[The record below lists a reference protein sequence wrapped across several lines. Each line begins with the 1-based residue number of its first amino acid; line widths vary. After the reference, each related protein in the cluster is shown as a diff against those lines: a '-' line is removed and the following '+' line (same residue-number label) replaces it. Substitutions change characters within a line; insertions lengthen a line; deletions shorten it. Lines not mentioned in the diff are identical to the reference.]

1 MTTDDLLKAICG
13 SDSREICAHPWT
25 VRVDGF
31 TWSAATDGMRMLFIS
46 DSSSPYPAPPDTPE
60 TAAFANMLR
69 GMASPGAD
77 AHELRRADLLAEIGD
92 GAPVDWGN
100 PCEKCLGD
108 GYKACDLG
116 HEHDCTACDGRG
128 SVKGAN
134 SYRWLRPAPLLITGG
149 DRSSPID
156 MQLLR
161 GVIANLP
168 GDPIRVGFGAPGT
181 CFFSSDG
188 WVLAIAARNLAEH
201 HPDIRSIQARP
212 SPLGGTHG
220 ER

>member
-13 SDSREICAHPWT
+13 IDDRPICQNPWT
-25 VRVDGF
+25 ISVDGVIY
-31 TWSAATDGMRMLFIS
+31 SAATDGMRILFIA
-46 DSSSPYPAPPDTPE
+46 DATSPYPAPPD
-60 TAAFANMLR
+60 ASVFAKHLDR
-69 GMASPGAD
+69 TTTDRAD

-100 PCEKCLGD
+100 PCKKCLGN
-108 GYKACDLG
+108 GYKECNLG
-116 HEHDCTACDGRG
+116 HEHDCTACDGSG
-128 SVKGAN
+128 SVNGAN
-134 SYRWLRPAPLLITGG
+134 SYSLLRQAPLSITTG
-149 DRSSPID
+149 DRIEFID

-168 GDPIRVGFGAPGT
+168 GDPIRVGLGAHRR

-188 WVLAIAARNLAEH
+188 WLLVIMAMNFTEH
-201 HPDIRSIQARP
+201 RPDIRSIQARTNP
-212 SPLGGTHG
+212 PGGPHD